1 MRTYKIKFGEHL
13 NNNFSNIKDLSY
25 CANSSKKI
33 KDIKDFIT
41 CYDDS
46 LCPCMLKYYA
56 FSSSVFSNN
65 YEEYSETN
73 ENEKL
78 LKNIKGDTIAIMK
91 IKSSCQCGSLLK
103 NKELLSLSKTDLI
116 QKFNSKIQYIA
127 KLEKNDEWKFTKEK
141 VVNFYDIII
150 NINSILKVKKG
161 WEIEMTKE
169 GEKKYEEFKDQE
181 LIIIGVVGN
190 MNKGKTFILSKLSKI
205 ELPSGTCINTKG
217 ISVKYPKLEENENRK
232 YILLDSAGLETP
244 ILKSPEELEHNKR
257 NKDIIENYN
266 KFIEKARDILITES
280 FLQNFI
286 ISNSDILLLIVDIL
300 TYSEQKL
307 INKIKQEI
315 IRGKKEKK
323 LFIIHNL
330 RTYRKKEQ
338 VKKFIDDVLFKSG
351 TFDLQAHENVTAENT
366 RIEGEHF
373 TEKEIKGIKIFHL
386 LFAADGSE
394 AGDIYNNYTINFIEK
409 QYSDVITK
417 RKFDVIEEIK
427 DKFIYISPKILK
439 EKINNEDFISIEET
453 KEKKLIALKG
463 DKKDLVLKRC
473 YIDELGFQSFKGNG
487 FEPRY
492 NFFRKDKYLEIR
504 VEVPGNVD
512 IPQVQRALYFGDS
525 TNIKIYGN
533 KKKDKYP
540 TKIEDNIENTRDF
553 GEFNIDINFKTEEFK
568 IISKPVSQTIKNG
581 ILFVRYQIEEEYVEE
596 TGSSLVVNNDE
607 DEEEKKYFISLKNYS
622 KK

>member
-607 DEEEKKYFISLKNYS
+607 DEEEKK
-622 KK
+622 

>member
-1 MRTYKIKFGEHL
+1 MFFQHNNNNYMKTYKIKFGEHL
-13 NNNFSNIKDLSY
+13 NNSFNNIKDLSY
-25 CANSSKKI
+25 CDNNSSKKI

-46 LCPCMLKYYA
+46 LCPCMLKYYT
-56 FSSSVFSNN
+56 FSASVFSNN
-65 YEEYSETN
+65 FEEYSGMN
-73 ENEKL
+73 ENEQL
-78 LKNIKGDTIAIMK
+78 LKNIKSDIIGIMK
-91 IKSSCQCGSLLK
+91 IKSSCKCGNLSK

-116 QKFNSKIQYIA
+116 QKINSKTQHIS
-127 KLEKNDEWKFTKEK
+127 KLEKNDEWRFIKEK
-141 VVNFYDIII
+141 VENFYDIII

-169 GEKKYEEFKDQE
+169 GENKYEEFKDKE
-181 LIIIGVVGN
+181 LIVIDVVGN

-205 ELPSGTCINTKG
+205 ELPSGTSINTKG
-217 ISVKYPKLEENENRK
+217 ISVKYPELEKNENRK
-232 YILLDSAGLETP
+232 YILLDSACLEIP
-244 ILKSPEELEHNKR
+244 ILKSPEELKHNKD

-286 ISNSDILLLIVDIL
+286 ISNSNILLLIVGIL

-315 IRGKKEKK
+315 IRGRKEKK

-338 VKKFIDDVLFKSG
+338 VKKYIDDVLFKSG
-351 TFDLQAHENVTAENT
+351 TFDLQSHEEVTAENI

-373 TEKEIKGIKIFHL
+373 TEEEKKGIKIFHL
-386 LFAADGSE
+386 IFAADGSE
-394 AGDIYNNYTINFIEK
+394 AGDIYNNYTIKFIEK
-409 QYSDVITK
+409 QYSDVLTK

-439 EKINNEDFISIEET
+439 EKINNEDFISNEEI
-453 KEKKLIALKG
+453 KEKKMIVLK
-463 DKKDLVLKRC
+463 DNKKNLVLKKC

-487 FEPRY
+487 FEPQY
-492 NFFRKDKYLEIR
+492 NFFRNDKYLEIR
-504 VEVPGNVD
+504 VELPGTVE
-512 IPQVQRALYFGDS
+512 ISKVKRALYIGDS
-525 TNIKIYGN
+525 TNIKINGN

-540 TKIEDNIENTRDF
+540 TKIEENIENTRDF

-568 IISKPVSQTIKNG
+568 INSIPASQTIKNG
-581 ILFVRYQIEEEYVEE
+581 ILVVKYEIEEKKVEE

-607 DEEEKKYFISLKNYS
+607 DEEEEK
-622 KK
+622 

>member
-244 ILKSPEELEHNKR
+244 ILKSPEELEHKKDNKNNKDNKD

-286 ISNSDILLLIVDIL
+286 ISNSDILLLIVGIL

-607 DEEEKKYFISLKNYS
+607 DEEEKK
-622 KK
+622 

>member
-1 MRTYKIKFGEHL
+1 MDL
-13 NNNFSNIKDLSY
+13 NNSFNNIKDLSY
-25 CANSSKKI
+25 CDNNSSKKI

-46 LCPCMLKYYA
+46 LCPCMLKYYT

-65 YEEYSETN
+65 FEEYIEKN
-73 ENEKL
+73 ENEQL
-78 LKNIKGDTIAIMK
+78 LKNIKSDTIAIMK
-91 IKSSCQCGSLLK
+91 IKSSCKCGNLLK

-116 QKFNSKIQYIA
+116 QKINSKTQHIS
-127 KLEKNDEWKFTKEK
+127 KLEKKDEWKFSKEK
-141 VVNFYDIII
+141 VEKFYDIII

-169 GEKKYEEFKDQE
+169 GENKYEEFKDKK
-181 LIIIGVVGN
+181 LIVIGVVGN

-205 ELPSGTCINTKG
+205 ELPSGTSINTKG
-217 ISVKYPKLEENENRK
+217 ISVKYPELKKNENRK
-232 YILLDSAGLETP
+232 YILLDSAGLEIP
-244 ILKSPEELEHNKR
+244 ILKSPEELELNKD

-266 KFIEKARDILITES
+266 KFIEKSRDILITES

-286 ISNSDILLLIVDIL
+286 ISNSNILLLIVGIL

-315 IRGKKEKK
+315 IRGRKEKK

-338 VKKFIDDVLFKSG
+338 VKKYIDDVLFKSG
-351 TFDLQAHENVTAENT
+351 TFDLQSHEEVTAENI

-386 LFAADGSE
+386 IFAEDGSE
-394 AGDIYNNYTINFIEK
+394 AGDIYNNYTIKFIEK
-409 QYSDVITK
+409 QYSDVLTK

-439 EKINNEDFISIEET
+439 EKINNEDFISNEEI
-453 KEKKLIALKG
+453 KEKKMIALK
-463 DKKDLVLKRC
+463 DNKKNLVLKKC

-487 FEPRY
+487 FEPQY
-492 NFFRKDKYLEIR
+492 NFFRNDKYLEIR
-504 VEVPGNVD
+504 VELPGTVE
-512 IPQVQRALYFGDS
+512 ISKVKRALYIGDS
-525 TNIKIYGN
+525 TNIKINGN

-568 IISKPVSQTIKNG
+568 INSIPASQTIKND
-581 ILFVRYQIEEEYVEE
+581 ILVVKYEIEEEKVEE
-596 TGSSLVVNNDE
+596 TGSSLVVNNDK
-607 DEEEKKYFISLKNYS
+607 DEEEEK
-622 KK
+622 

>member
-1 MRTYKIKFGEHL
+1 MKTYKIKFGEHL
-13 NNNFSNIKDLSY
+13 NNSFNNIKDLSY
-25 CANSSKKI
+25 CDNNSSKKI

-46 LCPCMLKYYA
+46 LCPCMLKYYT
-56 FSSSVFSNN
+56 FSASVFSNN
-65 YEEYSETN
+65 FEEYSGMN
-73 ENEKL
+73 ENEQL
-78 LKNIKGDTIAIMK
+78 LKNIKSDIIGIMK
-91 IKSSCQCGSLLK
+91 IKSSCKCGNLSK

-116 QKFNSKIQYIA
+116 QKINSKTQHIA
-127 KLEKNDEWKFTKEK
+127 KLEKNDEWKFSKEK
-141 VVNFYDIII
+141 VENFYDIII

-169 GEKKYEEFKDQE
+169 GENKYEEFKDKE
-181 LIIIGVVGN
+181 LIVIGVVGN

-205 ELPSGTCINTKG
+205 ELPSGTSINTKG
-217 ISVKYPKLEENENRK
+217 ISVKYPELKKNENRK
-232 YILLDSAGLETP
+232 YILLDSAGLEIP
-244 ILKSPEELEHNKR
+244 ILKSPEELELNKD

-286 ISNSDILLLIVDIL
+286 ISNSNILLLIVGIL

-315 IRGKKEKK
+315 IRGRKEKK

-338 VKKFIDDVLFKSG
+338 VKKYIDDVLFKSG
-351 TFDLQAHENVTAENT
+351 TFDLQSHEEVTAENI

-386 LFAADGSE
+386 IFAEDGSE
-394 AGDIYNNYTINFIEK
+394 AGDIYNNYTIKFIEK
-409 QYSDVITK
+409 QYSDVLTK

-439 EKINNEDFISIEET
+439 EKINNEDFISNEEI
-453 KEKKLIALKG
+453 KEKKMIVLK
-463 DKKDLVLKRC
+463 DNKKNLVLKKC

-487 FEPRY
+487 FEPQY
-492 NFFRKDKYLEIR
+492 NFFRNDKYLEIR
-504 VEVPGNVD
+504 VELPGTVE
-512 IPQVQRALYFGDS
+512 ISKVKRALYIGDS
-525 TNIKIYGN
+525 TNIKINGN

-568 IISKPVSQTIKNG
+568 INSIPASQTIKNG
-581 ILFVRYQIEEEYVEE
+581 ILVVKYEIEEEKAEE

-607 DEEEKKYFISLKNYS
+607 DEEEEK
-622 KK
+622 